1 MVTTMAYTKLFNK
14 VLASSIWNED
24 DKTRIVW
31 ITMLAMQNQRHIVEG
46 SVGGL
51 AHMARVSLED
61 THKALAVLSSPDP
74 DDSSKVDDGR
84 RIRPLDHGGWL
95 IVNGEV
101 YRKAKD
107 EDERRAR
114 WAAYMRGYR
123 QRQREEKDGVINGV
137 IQCNSPLNPVN
148 TNRIEEIR
156 TEQNRTEE
164 IRRPA
169 ALNQFVTREMVEE
182 YCKRKHWSHKL
193 ISIAW
198 AKLMGG
204 KYYGTPIL
212 DDQTFS
218 DTMETIYADWKP

>member
-1 MVTTMAYTKLFNK
+1 MAYTKLFNK

-51 AHMARVSLED
+51 AHMARVSLPD
-61 THKALAVLSSPDP
+61 CQKAIEILSSPDP

-84 RIRPLDHGGWL
+84 RIRPLEHGGWL

-101 YRKAKD
+101 YRKAQD

-123 QRQREEKDGVINGV
+123 QRQEKENVIDGV
-137 IQCNSPLNPVN
+137 IQCDAPLKNV
-148 TNRIEEIR
+148 TTIEQNRI
-156 TEQNRTEE
+156 EQNRTKE
-164 IRRPA
+164 IKRPA
-169 ALNQFVTREMVEE
+169 ASPQFITREMVEE
-182 YCKRKHWSHKL
+182 HCRRKHWSHKL

-198 AKLMGG
+198 AKLMSG
-204 KYYGTPIL
+204 KYYGTPIT
-212 DDQTFS
+212 DEQTFS